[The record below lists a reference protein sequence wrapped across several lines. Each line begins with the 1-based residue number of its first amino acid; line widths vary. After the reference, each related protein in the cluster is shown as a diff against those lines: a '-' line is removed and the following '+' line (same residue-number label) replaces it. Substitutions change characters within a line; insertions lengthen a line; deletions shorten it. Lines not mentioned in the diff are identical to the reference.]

1 MVCSSITLRPIRPE
15 DEDFLS
21 RVYASTRLDELA
33 PLGWSQDQVDAFL
46 QMQFT
51 AQHKYYQ
58 EHFTDANFD
67 IILLDNQ
74 RIGRLYLDRRE
85 DEIRIIDIA
94 LLPEYRNAGIGS
106 ALLKDILAEATAAS
120 KAVRIHVEKFNPA
133 LRLYKRLGFYQINDT
148 GVYFLLEWS
157 PDPHNLGN

>member
-1 MVCSSITLRPIRPE
+1 MAYSGITLRTIRPE
-15 DEDFLS
+15 DEDFLY
-21 RVYASTRLDELA
+21 RVYASTRLDELV
-33 PLGWSQDQVDAFL
+33 PLNWDQDQVDAFL

-58 EHFTDANFD
+58 EYFTDASFN

-106 ALLKDILAEATAAS
+106 ALLKDILAEATAAG
-120 KAVRIHVEKFNPA
+120 KVVRIHVEKINPA

-148 GVYFLLEWS
+148 GVYFLMEWS